1 MRYNYL
7 IIFFFVV
14 FFIELPLLYLYYT
27 GQEKVVRKDIKQ
39 IEFSD
44 SFFVSSDNPKYFSV
58 PLEGNKIYL
67 ILFSSSNKIDISLAD
82 LSGFSMWQK
91 DPESLKP
98 LEFFYQV
105 DKLSFNFVPKET
117 KVYYFIF
124 EAKPLLATN
133 ASVDIEVSSTYKEVI
148 REDILNIVQPVLKAT
163 SVITALLFVL
173 SILPKG
179 GFKKKKFKNVYMLS
193 KEGKSFDIAYLREAG
208 EFSEKEIDVIQ
219 VMHVKGHVTEKE
231 IPKLFDISAFYRL
244 YKMGFIEKITE
255 L

>member
-14 FFIELPLLYLYYT
+14 FFIELPLLYVYYT
-27 GQEKVVRKDIKQ
+27 GQEKVIKKDIKQ

-44 SFFVSSDNPKYFSV
+44 TFFISSDNPRYFNI
-58 PLEGNKIYL
+58 PLEGKKIYQ
-67 ILFSSSNKIDISLAD
+67 ILLSSSSKIDISLTD
-82 LSGFSMWQK
+82 SSGFLMWQK
-91 DPESLKP
+91 DPESLRP
-98 LEFFYQV
+98 LEFFYQI
-105 DKLSFNFVPKET
+105 DKLDFPFVPKET

-124 EAKPLLATN
+124 ETEPLLATN
-133 ASVDIEVSSTYKEVI
+133 TSVNIEVSSTYKEVI
-148 REDILNIVQPVLKAT
+148 REDILNVIRPALKVT
-163 SVITALLFVL
+163 SVITAVLFIL

-179 GFKKKKFKNVYMLS
+179 GFKKKKFKNIYMLS

-208 EFSEKEIDVIQ
+208 EFSEKEINVIQ
-219 VMHVKGHVTEKE
+219 VMHMKGQVTEKE
-231 IPKLFDISAFYRL
+231 IPKLFDISAFYKL

>member
-163 SVITALLFVL
+163 SVITALLL
-173 SILPKG
+173 SFQYCQMADSKRKNSKMCICFQKKVSHLLLP
-179 GFKKKKFKNVYMLS
+179 
-193 KEGKSFDIAYLREAG
+193 I
-208 EFSEKEIDVIQ
+208 
-219 VMHVKGHVTEKE
+219 
-231 IPKLFDISAFYRL
+231 
-244 YKMGFIEKITE
+244 
-255 L
+255 

>member
-1 MRYNYL
+1 M

-91 DPESLKP
+91 DSESLKP

-117 KVYYFIF
+117 KVYYLF
-124 EAKPLLATN
+124 
-133 ASVDIEVSSTYKEVI
+133 
-148 REDILNIVQPVLKAT
+148 LKQSPCLQLMPQLT
-163 SVITALLFVL
+163 
-173 SILPKG
+173 
-179 GFKKKKFKNVYMLS
+179 
-193 KEGKSFDIAYLREAG
+193 
-208 EFSEKEIDVIQ
+208 
-219 VMHVKGHVTEKE
+219 
-231 IPKLFDISAFYRL
+231 
-244 YKMGFIEKITE
+244 
-255 L
+255 